1 MKGRS
6 SLMIRILRSILHIL
20 FIFIIVW
27 LITVS
32 FLWLSGY
39 RLPFS
44 ELRSELSGLSQ
55 GVPDDTAAVSGEP
68 VSDGGASSDLVYA
81 GGQSIGVKLDVED
94 VLVVGLEELE
104 SEDGQMVNPG
114 LEAGLQIGDTVVS
127 IDGTEVHNAA
137 EVHDIIEDTDR
148 DTVDLKIGRKG
159 ELLNIKMH
167 PVKTKDEGVYRL
179 GLWVREKTAGIGTL
193 TFYCPSNGSFA
204 ALGHGI
210 TDPESGS
217 VYKVADGQLMDAR
230 ILSLKE
236 GRRGDPGE
244 LRGVFYEADEP
255 LGRLEKN
262 NKKGIFGIAYSQL
275 SNSSA
280 DELIEVADPDEV
292 CEGSAQILTTI
303 NGNDVQKFDIK
314 IEKINMSDDENKNMV
329 IRVTDD
335 ELLKSC
341 GGIVQGMSGSPVLQN
356 GKLIGA
362 VTHVL
367 VNDPEK
373 GYAIFARTML
383 DEALGVE

>member
-1 MKGRS
+1 MVKILKGIVH
-6 SLMIRILRSILHIL
+6 LI
-20 FIFIIVW
+20 FIFVIVW

-44 ELRSELSGLSQ
+44 ENGNNDGALNG
-55 GVPDDTAAVSGEP
+55 DMAAVNGEP
-68 VSDGGASSDLVYA
+68 VSGEEISSDLVYA

-104 SEDGQMVNPG
+104 AEDGRMVNPG
-114 LEAGLQIGDTVVS
+114 LDAGLQIGDTVVS
-127 IDGTEVHNAA
+127 IDGVAVHNADD
-137 EVHDIIEDTDR
+137 VHDIIEDTDR
-148 DTVDLKIGRKG
+148 DTVNLKIGRKS
-159 ELLNIKMH
+159 ELLNIKIK

-193 TFYCPSNGSFA
+193 TFYCPANGSFA

-244 LRGVFYEADEP
+244 LRGIFYEADEP

-262 NKKGIFGIAYSQL
+262 NKKGIFGIAYSRL
-275 SNSSA
+275 SNSTA
-280 DELIEVADPDEV
+280 DELIEIADPEEV
-292 CEGSAQILTTI
+292 REGSATILTTI
-303 NGNDVQKFDIK
+303 NGNDVQKFNIK
-314 IEKINMSDDENKNMV
+314 IEKINMTDDDNKNMV

-341 GGIVQGMSGSPVLQN
+341 GGIVQGMSGSPIIQN

-383 DEALGVE
+383 DEALKVE

>member
-1 MKGRS
+1 MVKILKGIVH
-6 SLMIRILRSILHIL
+6 LI
-20 FIFIIVW
+20 FIFVIVW

-44 ELRSELSGLSQ
+44 GNSSIDGNLNG
-55 GVPDDTAAVSGEP
+55 DMAAVNGEP
-68 VSDGGASSDLVYA
+68 VSDEEISSDLVYA

-104 SEDGQMVNPG
+104 AEDGRMVNPG
-114 LEAGLQIGDTVVS
+114 LDAGLQIGDTVVS
-127 IDGTEVHNAA
+127 IDGVTVHNADD
-137 EVHDIIEDTDR
+137 VHDIIEDTDR
-148 DTVDLKIGRKG
+148 GTVNLKIGRKS
-159 ELLNIKMH
+159 ELLDIKIK

-193 TFYCPSNGSFA
+193 TFYCPANGSFA

-244 LRGVFYEADEP
+244 LRGIFYEADEP

-262 NKKGIFGIAYSQL
+262 NKKGIFGIAYSRL
-275 SNSSA
+275 SNSTA
-280 DELIEVADPDEV
+280 DELIEIADPEEV
-292 CEGSAQILTTI
+292 REGSATILTTI

-314 IEKINMSDDENKNMV
+314 IEKINMTDDDNKNMV

-341 GGIVQGMSGSPVLQN
+341 GGIVQGMSGSPIIQN

-383 DEALGVE
+383 DEALKVE

>member
-1 MKGRS
+1 MVKILKGIVH
-6 SLMIRILRSILHIL
+6 LI
-20 FIFIIVW
+20 FIFVIVW

-44 ELRSELSGLSQ
+44 ENGNNDGTLSG
-55 GVPDDTAAVSGEP
+55 DMAAVNGEP
-68 VSDGGASSDLVYA
+68 VSGEELSSDLVYA

-104 SEDGQMVNPG
+104 AEDGRMVNPG
-114 LEAGLQIGDTVVS
+114 LDAGLQIGDTVVS
-127 IDGTEVHNAA
+127 IDGVAVHNADD
-137 EVHDIIEDTDR
+137 VHDIIEDTDR
-148 DTVDLKIGRKG
+148 DTVNLKIGRKS
-159 ELLNIKMH
+159 ELLDIKIK
-167 PVKTKDEGVYRL
+167 PVKTRDEGVYRL

-193 TFYCPSNGSFA
+193 TFYCPDNGSFA

-244 LRGVFYEADEP
+244 LRGIFYEADEP

-262 NKKGIFGIAYSQL
+262 NKKGIFGIAYSRL
-275 SNSSA
+275 SNSTA
-280 DELIEVADPDEV
+280 DELIEIADPEEV
-292 CEGSAQILTTI
+292 REGSATILTTI
-303 NGNDVQKFDIK
+303 NGNDVQKFNIK
-314 IEKINMSDDENKNMV
+314 IEKINMTDDDNKNMV

-341 GGIVQGMSGSPVLQN
+341 GGIVQGMSGSPIIQN

-383 DEALGVE
+383 DEALKVE

>member
-1 MKGRS
+1 
-6 SLMIRILRSILHIL
+6 MIRILRSIVHLI
-20 FIFIIVW
+20 FIFVVVW

-32 FLWLSGY
+32 FLWMSGY
-39 RLPFS
+39 RLPFFENEDGKTDKDAS
-44 ELRSELSGLSQ
+44 DGM
-55 GVPDDTAAVSGEP
+55 TAVSGDA
-68 VSDGGASSDLVYA
+68 VSGSGISTDLVYA
-81 GGQSIGVKLDVED
+81 GGQSVGVKLDVED
-94 VLVVGLEELE
+94 VLIVGLEELE
-104 SEDGQMVNPG
+104 DEDGRMVNPG
-114 LEAGLQIGDTVVS
+114 LEAGLQIGDTVIS
-127 IDGTEVHNAA
+127 IDGTKVHNAGD
-137 EVHDIIEDTDR
+137 VQDIIEDTDR
-148 DTVDLKIGRKG
+148 DTVNLKIGRKN
-159 ELLNIKMH
+159 ELIDIKID

-193 TFYCPSNGSFA
+193 TFYCPANGSFA

-210 TDPESGS
+210 TDPESGA

-244 LRGVFYEADEP
+244 LRGIFYEADEP

-262 NKKGIFGIAYSQL
+262 SKKGIFGIAYSRL
-275 SNSSA
+275 SNSTA
-280 DELIEVADPDEV
+280 DELIEVADPENV
-292 CEGSAQILTTI
+292 REGAATVLTTI
-303 NGNDVQKFDIK
+303 NGNDVQRFDIN

-335 ELLKSC
+335 DLLRSC
-341 GGIVQGMSGSPVLQN
+341 GGIVQGMSGSPVIQN

-383 DEALGVE
+383 DEALRIE